1 MSLKIENPY
10 QTARLSLNEKEYFYY
25 PLQQMDGVGT
35 LTLHQLPYCIRILL
49 ESAMR
54 NFDGQTITSKT
65 IKDLASW
72 TKIPGDHGLVS
83 FNPARILLQDLTG
96 VPLVVD
102 LAALRETAQRK
113 GMDPARI
120 NPLIPVDLVIDH
132 SIQVDF
138 AGFPEALAK
147 NTQLEFSRNRERYE
161 FLKWAQS
168 SIRNFRVIPPA
179 SGIVHQ
185 VNLEFLAQVAMTA
198 EKDGQLLVFPDSVF
212 GTDSHTTMVNGLG
225 VLGWG
230 VGGIEAAAA
239 MLGQP
244 VETLIPDVIGVHV
257 TGNTKEGVSPTDVVL
272 TLTHLLRKLGVV
284 NKMVEFYGEGLDAL
298 GVPDRAMLSNMA
310 PEYGATAAYFPV
322 DQAVLDYL
330 RLTGRPPEQVNLV
343 EAYFKA
349 QGFFRTKGSPAP
361 AFTQHLDLVLDEIE
375 PSLAGPKR
383 PQDLVSLDQ
392 VSRNFQISLT
402 APLENRGY
410 ALAQE
415 DTLKKVPFALPHG
428 ETELEHGSVVIASI
442 TSCTNTS
449 NPFALISAGLL
460 AKKAVALGLHAQPYV
475 KTSFAPGSK
484 AVMNYLVQAGLVEPL
499 EKLGFHLVG
508 YGCATC
514 IGNSGPLDAVISETI
529 TQNKLVTASVISG
542 NRNFEG
548 RVHPLVQANYLASPA
563 LVVAYAISGN
573 VQRSLRL
580 DPLGVTADGKPIF
593 LKDIWPSNEEVNQ
606 VISQVITPRV
616 YQEAYAKI
624 IEGGDLWKSIQ
635 VESSL
640 LYPWNPAS
648 TYILEPPFS
657 EPLSQG
663 GSTQLQSARVL
674 AIFGDS
680 ITTDHISPAG
690 SIPNN
695 SPAAEYLKSKGIQ
708 PIDFN
713 SYGSRRGNHEVMERG
728 TFANIRIKN
737 LILPGVEGSQT
748 RHFPD
753 GEQMTIFEAAR
764 QYKQDGVD
772 LVVLAGKEYGTG
784 SSRDW
789 AAKGP
794 LLLGVKAVI
803 AESFERIHR
812 SNLVGMGILPLQ
824 FMVKDNP
831 QTLGLDG
838 SELFSFSGLE
848 KISPASMI
856 QVTAHKKGGVTVR
869 FLAKV
874 LLNSEGEVDLWR
886 NGGIL
891 RSVVA

>member
-1 MSLKIENPY
+1 MCPSTSNPY
-10 QTARLSLNEKEYFYY
+10 NTTFLSVEGKDYHYY
-25 PLQQMDGVGT
+25 PL
-35 LTLHQLPYCIRILL
+35 HQLDGKGSLSLKSMPHCIRILL
-49 ESAMR
+49 ESVMR
-54 NFDGQTITSKT
+54 NFNGKTINAQS
-65 IKDLASW
+65 IKDLTAW

-102 LAALRETAQRK
+102 LAALRAAAQRS
-113 GMDPARI
+113 GQDPAGI

-138 AGFPEALAK
+138 AGTPEALEK
-147 NTQLEFSRNRERYE
+147 NTALEYTRNRERYE
-161 FLKWAQS
+161 FLKWAQA
-168 SIRNFRVIPPA
+168 SIKNFRVIPPA

-185 VNLEFLAQVAMTA
+185 VNLEYLAQVAMTS
-198 EKDGQLLVFPDSVF
+198 EKDGQTWVYPDSVF

-244 VETLIPDVIGVHV
+244 VETLIPDVIGVNV
-257 TGNTKEGVSPTDVVL
+257 CGKLREGVSPTDIVL

-284 NKMVEFYGEGLDAL
+284 NKMVEFFGEGLDEL
-298 GVPDRAMLSNMA
+298 TVPDRAMLSNMC

-322 DQAVLDYL
+322 DEKVLDYL
-330 RLTGRPPEQVNLV
+330 RLTGRPEQLINLV
-343 EAYFKA
+343 SAYYKA
-349 QGFFRTKGSPAP
+349 QGLFRTADSAVPAYTRVLNL
-361 AFTQHLDLVLDEIE
+361 ALDRIE

-383 PQDLVSLDQ
+383 PQDLVPLDRISQNFQTSLTSPVDQ
-392 VSRNFQISLT
+392 RGYGLSAETVSR
-402 APLENRGY
+402 
-410 ALAQE
+410 
-415 DTLKKVPFALPHG
+415 KVLLNLPKG
-428 ETELEHGSVVIASI
+428 ESELGHGSVVIAAI

-460 AKKAVALGLHAQPYV
+460 AKKAVALGLRARPYV

-484 AVMNYLVQAGLVEPL
+484 AVMDYLQKANLVESL
-499 EKLGFHLVG
+499 EQLGFHLVG
-508 YGCATC
+508 YGCTTC
-514 IGNSGPLDAVISETI
+514 IGNSGPLDPVIADAI
-529 TQNKLVTASVISG
+529 IQNKLVAASVISG

-573 VQRSLRL
+573 VQRNLRL
-580 DPLGVTADGKPIF
+580 VPLGYSESGAPIF
-593 LKDIWPSNEEVNQ
+593 LKDIWPTNQEVHD
-606 VISQVITPRV
+606 VLSQVITPSIFND
-616 YQEAYAKI
+616 AYAQI
-624 IEGGDLWKSIQ
+624 TSGGKMWNAIKVQ
-635 VESSL
+635 PSL
-640 LYPWNPAS
+640 LYPWNPDS
-648 TYILEPPFS
+648 TYILEPPFCNETTS
-657 EPLSQG
+657 SN
-663 GSTQLQSARVL
+663 TNFVSARVL

-690 SIPNN
+690 AIPAN
-695 SPAAEYLKSKGIQ
+695 SPAADYLKAKGVQ
-708 PIDFN
+708 PADFN

-737 LILPGVEGSQT
+737 LMLPGVEGSLT
-748 RHFPD
+748 RHYPD
-753 GEQMTIFEAAR
+753 GAQMSIFEAAR
-764 QYKQDGVD
+764 QYKQNGID
-772 LVVLAGKEYGTG
+772 LVILAGKEYGSG

-812 SNLVGMGILPLQ
+812 SNLAGMGILPLQ
-824 FMVKDNP
+824 FLVKDNP
-831 QTLGLDG
+831 KSLGLDG
-838 SELFSFSGLE
+838 SEIYSFVGLD
-848 KISPASMI
+848 KVTPGCMVS
-856 QVTAHKKGGVTVR
+856 VTAHKKDGTTSR
-869 FLAKV
+869 FLVKV
-874 LLNSEGEVDLWR
+874 LLNSEAEIKLWQ

-891 RSVVA
+891 RSFVM

>member
-1 MSLKIENPY
+1 MYPQNSNPF
-10 QTARLSLNEKEYFYY
+10 QTAQLAVNGKDYVYH
-25 PLQQMDGVGT
+25 PLQQVDGTGT
-35 LTLHQLPYCIRILL
+35 LALQNLPYCIRILL

-54 NFDGQTITSKT
+54 NFNGQTITT
-65 IKDLASW
+65 QNVKDLASW

-102 LAALRETAQRK
+102 LAALREAAHRSGK
-113 GMDPARI
+113 DPAQI

-132 SIQVDF
+132 SVQVDF
-138 AGFPEALAK
+138 AGMSEALAK
-147 NTQLEFSRNRERYE
+147 NMELEFSRNRERYE

-185 VNLEFLAQVAMTA
+185 VNLEYLAQVAMTS
-198 EKDGQLLVFPDSVF
+198 EKDGQVWVYPDSVF

-244 VETLIPDVIGVHV
+244 VETLIPDVIGVKVSGHI
-257 TGNTKEGVSPTDVVL
+257 KEGVSPTDVVL
-272 TLTHLLRKLGVV
+272 TLTHQLRQLGVV
-284 NKMVEFYGEGLDAL
+284 NKMVEFFGDGLEEL
-298 GVPDRAMLSNMA
+298 SVPDRAMLSNMA

-322 DQAVLDYL
+322 DDAVLEYL
-330 RLTGRPPEQVNLV
+330 RLTGRPDEQIALV

-349 QGFFRTKGSPAP
+349 QGLFRSKDSAVP
-361 AFTQHLDLVLDEIE
+361 AFTRVLDLALDQIE

-383 PQDLVSLDQ
+383 PQDLVPLDSISQ
-392 VSRNFQISLT
+392 NFQVALT
-402 APLENRGY
+402 APIDKRGFN
-410 ALAQE
+410 LAKE
-415 DTLKKVPFALPHG
+415 AVDNKVLLKLPRG
-428 ETELEHGSVVIASI
+428 ESELSHGSVVIASI

-460 AKKAVALGLHAQPYV
+460 AKKAVALGLRARPYV
-475 KTSFAPGSK
+475 KTSLAPGSK
-484 AVMNYLVQAGLVEPL
+484 AVMDYLKKAGLVEPL
-499 EKLGFHLVG
+499 EQLGFHLVG

-514 IGNSGPLDAVISETI
+514 IGNSGPLDPVIAETI

-563 LVVAYAISGN
+563 LVVAYSIIGN

-580 DPLGVTADGKPIF
+580 VPLGYSESGTPIF
-593 LKDIWPSNEEVNQ
+593 LKDIWPSNKEVHE
-606 VISQVITPRV
+606 VLAQVITPQV
-616 YQEAYAKI
+616 YRDAYTNI
-624 IEGGDLWKSIQ
+624 VDGGDLWKSIK
-635 VESSL
+635 VDSSL
-640 LYPWNPAS
+640 RYPWNPSS
-648 TYILEPPFS
+648 TYILEPPFC
-657 EPLSQG
+657 EPLAQDSN
-663 GSTQLQSARVL
+663 TLQSARVL
-674 AIFGDS
+674 AVFGDS

-690 SIPNN
+690 AIPFN
-695 SPAAEYLKSKGIQ
+695 SPAAAYLKEKGIQ
-708 PIDFN
+708 PVDFN

-737 LILPGVEGSQT
+737 LMLPGVEGSQT

-764 QYKQDGVD
+764 QYKQDGID

-812 SNLVGMGILPLQ
+812 SNLVGMGVLPLQ
-824 FMVKDNP
+824 FVVKDNP
-831 QTLGLDG
+831 NSLGLDG
-838 SELFSFSGLE
+838 SELLSFSGIE
-848 KISPASMI
+848 KLAPGSMI
-856 QVTAHKKGGVTVR
+856 QVTAHKQGGVTVR
-869 FLAKV
+869 FHAKV
-874 LLNSEGEVDLWR
+874 LLNSETEVRLWR

-891 RSVVA
+891 RSVIA

>member
-1 MSLKIENPY
+1 MCPINPY
-10 QTARLSLNEKEYFYY
+10 FPDVLSLDGKEFHYY
-25 PLQQMDGVGT
+25 PL
-35 LTLHQLPYCIRILL
+35 HQLEGSAAVNLKTLPYCIRILL

-54 NFDGQTITSKT
+54 NFNGQTITAQN
-65 IKDLASW
+65 IKDLTSW
-72 TKIPGDHGLVS
+72 TNIPGDHGLVS

-102 LAALRETAQRK
+102 LAALREAAARNGK
-113 GMDPARI
+113 DPTDI

-138 AGFPEALAK
+138 AGSSDALAK
-147 NTQLEFSRNRERYE
+147 NTELEYSRNRERYE

-185 VNLEFLAQVAMTA
+185 VNLEYLAQVAMTSF
-198 EKDGQLLVFPDSVF
+198 KDGQDWVYPDSVF
-212 GTDSHTTMVNGLG
+212 GTDSHTTMINGLG

-244 VETLIPDVIGVHV
+244 VETLIPDVIGVNV
-257 TGNTKEGVSPTDVVL
+257 TGQVKEGVSPTDIVL

-284 NKMVEFYGEGLDAL
+284 NKMIEFYGEGLNTL
-298 GVPDRAMLSNMA
+298 SIPDRAMLANMA

-322 DQAVLDYL
+322 DDAVLSFL
-330 RLTGRPPEQVNLV
+330 KLTGRSDAQVRLV

-349 QGFFRTKGSPAP
+349 QGLFRSTESPIP
-361 AFTQHLDLVLDEIE
+361 TYTQTIKLALERIE

-383 PQDLVSLDQ
+383 PQDLVQLDRISQ
-392 VSRNFQISLT
+392 NFQSALS

-410 ALAQE
+410 GLPRE
-415 DTLKKVPFALPHG
+415 TVGKKVVVKLSG
-428 ETELEHGSVVIASI
+428 VESELAHGSVVIASI

-460 AKKAVALGLHAQPYV
+460 AKKAVALGLQTKPYV
-475 KTSFAPGSK
+475 KTSLAPGSK
-484 AVMNYLVQAGLVEPL
+484 AVLEYLQKANLVEPL
-499 EKLGFHLVG
+499 EQLGFHLVG

-514 IGNSGPLDAVISETI
+514 IGNSGPLDPAIGSAI
-529 TQNKLVTASVISG
+529 TQNGLVAAAVVSG

-563 LVVAYAISGN
+563 LVVAYAICGS
-573 VQRSLRL
+573 VQKNLRL
-580 DPLGVTADGKPIF
+580 VPLGYTDNSKPIF
-593 LKDIWPSNEEVNQ
+593 LKDIWSTNQEVYEVLNQ
-606 VISQVITPRV
+606 VVTRPV
-616 YQEAYAKI
+616 YQNAYTQLS
-624 IEGGDLWKSIQ
+624 EGDELWRSIN
-635 VESSL
+635 VKPTT
-640 LYPWNPAS
+640 LYPWNPDS
-648 TYILEPPFS
+648 TYILEAPFC
-657 EPLSQG
+657 EPSNGQSQVFN
-663 GSTQLQSARVL
+663 SARVL
-674 AIFGDS
+674 AMFGDS

-690 SIPNN
+690 SIPVN
-695 SPAAEYLKSKGIQ
+695 SPAADYLRSKGV
-708 PIDFN
+708 PPADFN
-713 SYGSRRGNHEVMERG
+713 SYGARRGNHEVMERG

-737 LILPGVEGSQT
+737 LMLPGVEGSLT
-748 RHFPD
+748 RHYPD
-753 GEQMTIFEAAR
+753 GEQMSIFDAAR
-764 QYKQDGVD
+764 QYKRDGID
-772 LVVLAGKEYGTG
+772 LIILAGKEYGTG

-803 AESFERIHR
+803 AQSFERIHR
-812 SNLVGMGILPLQ
+812 SNLAGMGILPLQ
-824 FMVKDNP
+824 FLIKDNP
-831 QTLGLDG
+831 QALGLDG
-838 SELFSFSGLE
+838 SELFSFVNLDKLTPGC
-848 KISPASMI
+848 MI
-856 QVTAHKKGGVTVR
+856 QVTAHKKDRTTCR

-874 LLNSEGEVDLWR
+874 LLNSESEINLWQ

-891 RSVVA
+891 RSFVK